1 MANPLLLARQLGN
14 LMAKGTLPAM
24 AKVVPA
30 AAVIPA
36 PIACI
41 EVVAVE
47 SPFSSFPHGT
57 CLPSAST
64 KYLAVDEF
72 TTCFTLQFQGA

>member
-47 SPFSSFPHGT
+47 SPFHLSLMVLVFHRPQ
-57 CLPSAST
+57 PNI
-64 KYLAVDEF
+64 
-72 TTCFTLQFQGA
+72 